1 MAPRAKRVRKVGV
14 LTGGGDCPGLN
25 AVIRAVVKPLLFQ
38 HGFRALGI
46 HDGFLGLIEKS
57 AEELAWGNVSGIL
70 TVGGTILGASNA
82 ADPFH
87 YPVRGRGGNVETR
100 DVSARAVANYR
111 SMGLDALVA
120 IGGEGTMHIAHGLA
134 RLGLNVVGVP
144 KTIDND
150 LYETD
155 YTFGFNSAVNVIAE
169 ALDRLHTTA
178 QSHHR
183 VMVIETM
190 GRYAGWLALAGGIA
204 GGGDVILLPEIPY
217 DIGKVCEV
225 CVGRSK
231 RGKRFTIVVVA
242 EGAKPKGGDLVVQEH
257 DPQRTDPVRLG
268 GVANVI
274 AGQITERAGLETRVT
289 VLGHLQRGGSPCP
302 FDRILATRLGVEAA
316 RLVAAGRYDRMACL
330 KGDTITSVPI
340 QKAIDKL
347 KTVPPGHNMVLT
359 ARAVGTSFG
368 D

>member
-1 MAPRAKRVRKVGV
+1 
-14 LTGGGDCPGLN
+14 
-25 AVIRAVVKPLLFQ
+25 
-38 HGFRALGI
+38 
-46 HDGFLGLIEKS
+46 
-57 AEELAWGNVSGIL
+57 
-70 TVGGTILGASNA
+70 
-82 ADPFH
+82 
-87 YPVRGRGGNVETR
+87 
-100 DVSARAVANYR
+100 
-111 SMGLDALVA
+111 MGLDALVA
-120 IGGEGTMHIAHGLA
+120 IGGDGTMNIAHKLVQ
-134 RLGLNVVGVP
+134 LGLDVVGVP

-155 YTFGFNSAVNVIAE
+155 YTFGFNSAVSVIAE

-225 CVGRSK
+225 CVARSK

-242 EGAKPKGGDLVVQEH
+242 EGAKPKGGGLVVQER

-268 GVANVI
+268 GVANVV
-274 AGQITERAGLETRVT
+274 ARQITEMSGLETRVT
-289 VLGHLQRGGSPCP
+289 VLGHLQRGGSPTP

-316 RLVAAGRYDRMACL
+316 RLVAAGQYDRMACL
-330 KGDTITSVPI
+330 KGDAISSVPI
-340 QKAIDKL
+340 QKAINKL
-347 KTVPPGHNMVLT
+347 KTVPPDHNMILT